1 MECFLTCR
9 VGEMEMQILSSR
21 GSESQLVRPSIAD
34 ENLFDEVGALG
45 GVAVAK
51 EEDLRVFACRYRNE
65 QAGKEQGKD
74 ESHIFLLIGMLGD
87 GMERDKTIF
96 SLL

>member
-1 MECFLTCR
+1 MECFLTRR

-21 GSESQLVRPSIAD
+21 GSESQLVRPSIAV
-34 ENLFDEVGALG
+34 ENLLDEVGALG

-74 ESHIFLLIGMLGD
+74 ESHIFLLIRTLGQ

-96 SLL
+96 SVL